1 MIILFVS
8 DEERFIPKKSYD
20 RCDVV
25 VGCGDLSPG
34 FLDYVISEFRP
45 HFSVA
50 VLGNHDQ
57 RFFLDGHEPVKRGF
71 TDIYKG
77 VYLLTKDY
85 VDLRKWSGINLTIAG
100 FSGAYSHGPFPFHY
114 QEKEAQAFYSKM
126 KREKTIGRIK
136 TIDVMI
142 SHSPP
147 HIPGFFRNN
156 DHFHRSSIPMGQLLS
171 LLQPPIW
178 AYGHVHPRYGRQELS
193 FDTRFPSRRSLVVN
207 AIPYCFLE
215 YDEKKKEVNGL
226 VSFQPL
232 KVETVHMVL
241 SKERSR

>member
-8 DEERFIPKKSYD
+8 DEERFISKKRYD

-34 FLDYVISEFRP
+34 FLDYVVSEFRP
-45 HFSVA
+45 HFAVS
-50 VLGNHDQ
+50 VLGNHDH
-57 RFFLDGHEPVKRGF
+57 RYFPDSHEPVKRGF

-85 VDLRKWSGINLTIAG
+85 VDLRKWVGLNLTIAG

-114 QEKEAQAFYSKM
+114 QEKEARAFCSKM
-126 KREKTIGRIK
+126 KREKTIGKIK
-136 TIDVMI
+136 KIDVMI

-147 HIPGFFRNN
+147 HIPGYFRNS
-156 DHFHRSSIPMGQLLS
+156 DYFHRSSVPMGRLLS
-171 LLQPPIW
+171 YLQPPIW

-193 FDTRFPSRRSLVVN
+193 FETRFLSRRSLVMN
-207 AIPYCFLE
+207 AIPYCFLD
-215 YDEKKKEVNGL
+215 YDEKKREVNGL
-226 VSFQPL
+226 VSLHPILVQ
-232 KVETVHMVL
+232 TVHMIPL
-241 SKERSR
+241 KERSR